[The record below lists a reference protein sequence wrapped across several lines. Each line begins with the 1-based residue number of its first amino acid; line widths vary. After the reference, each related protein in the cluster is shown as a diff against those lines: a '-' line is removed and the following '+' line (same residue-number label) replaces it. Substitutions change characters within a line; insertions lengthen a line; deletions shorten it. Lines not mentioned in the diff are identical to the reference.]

1 MSEQTSRKSGMKSTA
16 KKLQPGSRAR
26 FGFDPAPASHKV
38 PGAFGK
44 EDPGQVTSRGG
55 RSLNVNP
62 DLSNRPKE
70 EVEPETNEENQ

>member
-1 MSEQTSRKSGMKSTA
+1 MKSTA

-44 EDPGQVTSRGG
+44 ESPEKVASAGG
-55 RSLNVNP
+55 RSLNVKP
-62 DLSNRPKE
+62 DLAKRPKVRRPGE
-70 EVEPETNEENQ
+70 

>member
-38 PGAFGK
+38 AGAFGK
-44 EDPGQVTSRGG
+44 EGPEQVTGADG
-55 RSLNVNP
+55 RSLNVKP
-62 DLSNRPKE
+62 DQSPRPRVE
-70 EVEPETNEENQ
+70 EEEAEE